1 MIRNFDKETSPLTEY
16 EKNVLLPAV
25 ADILKNRNGKYKAI
39 TSGKM
44 IDYYLQDYLVNP
56 PRLRKVINHIRTK
69 GIVKCLIASS
79 KGYYIAESR
88 EEIEAYL
95 EGLKGRE
102 DAIRQINRSI
112 KLQTNKLFPKKKR
125 LVAC

>member
-1 MIRNFDKETSPLTEY
+1 
-16 EKNVLLPAV
+16 
-25 ADILKNRNGKYKAI
+25 
-39 TSGKM
+39 M
-44 IDYYLQDYLVNP
+44 IDYYLQDYLVSP

-112 KLQTNKLFPKKKR
+112 KLQTNKLFPKKKK
-125 LVAC
+125 LVACESLSKLQNG